1 MNKTRIIKI
10 LLGIVGIF
18 FLLCVLSVT
27 AQATGLIDET
37 INSNN
42 NYSKYPVDN
51 YTLDY
56 FVDSKWDWLPWNWG
70 DGIGKSV
77 MYGIY
82 CITNLIWLL
91 TVYLSNAAGYL
102 VGEAYSLDFIS
113 DTTEAIGKNIQTLTG
128 INQHG
133 FMSTGFYPGLLLI
146 LILIMGIYVTYTG
159 LIKRETT
166 KATGALVSFV
176 TIFLLSSSFIAYS
189 TNYISKI
196 NDFSSD
202 ISKAALDVG
211 SKMSMP
217 SSDLK
222 GKNSVDSI
230 RNSLFE
236 IQVKKPWMILQYGDS
251 DIKKVGK
258 ERVESLESTSP
269 FENKGKDRIEIVKEE
284 INKKNNDNMT
294 ITKTINRL
302 GVAFFIFIF
311 NILISIFVFILTG
324 IMIFSQVLFIVF
336 AVFLP
341 ISFLL
346 SMIPSFNHL
355 MKTTI
360 MRLFNVIMMRAGIT
374 LVLTISF
381 SLSAMIYGLTA
392 SQPFFIIAFMQIV
405 VFAGIYFKLNDLMG
419 MMALSSADSQS
430 TGNRVMRRP
439 KQSASRAIRKITIG
453 AIALKGLGSNRK
465 EQAAKNNPESGKG
478 KNKSTQK
485 ETPKTKKR
493 EESKK
498 NTLPDKKRL
507 QSEEK
512 TMENKDQRK
521 AKKSTSVDQ
530 VKEKAKKAAGR
541 KFKQSKFKGEK
552 PNLPENQEKES
563 KKEKESKRRNA
574 PIRSLE
580 TPNRK
585 SVPQKNKLPERN
597 PNTINDPRLKSEQ
610 ETKRGNQTH
619 KYGKKNPDK
628 IPPSN
633 QNPRTMTQNEVKTLP
648 KGESIKRE
656 VTVTQE
662 KRMATNQHNTQ
673 EKTKE
678 KSAVK
683 GKGAKRR

>member
-1 MNKTRIIKI
+1 MNKKRIIKI
-10 LLGIVGIF
+10 LIGIVGVF
-18 FLLCVLSVT
+18 FLLCVVSVT

-37 INSNN
+37 VNSNN

-113 DTTEAIGKNIQTLTG
+113 DTTEAIGKNIQTLAG

-146 LILIMGIYVTYTG
+146 LILIMGIYVAYTG

-258 ERVESLESTSP
+258 KRVESLESTSP
-269 FENKGKDRIEIVKEE
+269 FANKGKDRIEIVKEE

-302 GVAFFIFIF
+302 GVAFFIFVF

-381 SLSAMIYGLTA
+381 SLSAMIYSLTT

-465 EQAAKNNPESGKG
+465 EQAAKNNPESGEE

-485 ETPKTKKR
+485 ETPISKKR
-493 EESKK
+493 KEQKK
-498 NTLPDKKRL
+498 NTLSDNKRK

-512 TMENKDQRK
+512 MKDNKDKRK
-521 AKKSTSVDQ
+521 AKKSISVDQ
-530 VKEKAKKAAGR
+530 VKEKAKKEAGR
-541 KFKQSKFKGEK
+541 KFKQSKYKGEK
-552 PNLPENQEKES
+552 PSIPEKQEKES
-563 KKEKESKRRNA
+563 KKEKKSKRINA
-574 PIRSLE
+574 PTRSLE
-580 TPNRK
+580 KPNRK
-585 SVPQKNKLPERN
+585 PATQMNEFPEKI
-597 PNTINDPRLKSEQ
+597 PNTINDPRLQPEQ
-610 ETKRGNQTH
+610 KTKRANQTY

-628 IPPSN
+628 IHPSN
-633 QNPRTMTQNEVKTLP
+633 QNPRTMTQSEVKILP

-662 KRMATNQHNTQ
+662 KRIATNQHNNQ

>member
-1 MNKTRIIKI
+1 MNKKRIIKI
-10 LLGIVGIF
+10 LIGIVGVF
-18 FLLCVLSVT
+18 FLLCVVSVT

-37 INSNN
+37 VNSNN

-113 DTTEAIGKNIQTLTG
+113 DTTEAIGKNIQTLAG

-146 LILIMGIYVTYTG
+146 LILIMGIYVAYTG

-269 FENKGKDRIEIVKEE
+269 FANKGKDRIEIVKEE

-302 GVAFFIFIF
+302 GVAFFIFVF

-381 SLSAMIYGLTA
+381 SLSAMIYSLTT

-465 EQAAKNNPESGKG
+465 EQAAKNNPESGEE

-485 ETPKTKKR
+485 ETPISKKR
-493 EESKK
+493 KEQKK
-498 NTLPDKKRL
+498 NTLSDNKRK

-512 TMENKDQRK
+512 MRDNKDKRK
-521 AKKSTSVDQ
+521 DKKSISVDQ
-530 VKEKAKKAAGR
+530 VKEKAKKEAGR
-541 KFKQSKFKGEK
+541 KFKQSKYKGEK
-552 PNLPENQEKES
+552 PYIPEKQEKES
-563 KKEKESKRRNA
+563 KKEKKSKRINA
-574 PIRSLE
+574 PTRSLE
-580 TPNRK
+580 KPNRK
-585 SVPQKNKLPERN
+585 PATQMNEFPEKI
-597 PNTINDPRLKSEQ
+597 PNTINDPRLQPEQ
-610 ETKRGNQTH
+610 KTKRANQTY

-628 IPPSN
+628 IHPSN
-633 QNPRTMTQNEVKTLP
+633 QNPRTMTQSEVKILP

-662 KRMATNQHNTQ
+662 KRIATNQHNNQ